1 MPKNLACLVVPL
13 QGEYS
18 VIPVT
23 QGVAL
28 GYYVRCAFSAGLFC
42 PFRANIP

>member
-23 QGVAL
+23 QGVAP
-28 GYYVRCAFSAGLFC
+28 GLLCELRFQ
-42 PFRANIP
+42 RTKSNARS